1 MRIYDSNRRK
11 ALIVVDV
18 QPSFL
23 CPRNEYIVKNI
34 LALVDAVTYELYV
47 EATFHTEEG
56 SLWNTQQHW
65 ACPVGK
71 ETETIPLLA
80 ETLRRYNVIKV
91 SKVTK
96 SVFKGDKA
104 ILDLFNRKGIQEV
117 HVVGLETDD
126 CVLATALESFDF
138 GFVTYV
144 IEECCQSSSLD
155 ELHQDALKILRGQ
168 NMTNSSCI
176 ESVAFVDIN
185 IECANII
192 TKCGT
197 NGS

>member
-23 CPRNEYIVKNI
+23 CPRNEYIVNNI
-34 LALVDAVTYELYV
+34 LALVDAVTYDLYV
-47 EATFHTEEG
+47 EATFHAEEG

-65 ACPVGK
+65 ICPVGK
-71 ETETIPLLA
+71 QTETIPQLA
-80 ETLRRYNVIKV
+80 ETLRRYNAVKV

-96 SVFKGDKA
+96 SVFKGDKEV
-104 ILDLFNRKGIQEV
+104 LNLFNRKGIQEV
-117 HVVGLETDD
+117 HVVGLETND

-155 ELHQDALKILRGQ
+155 ELHQDALKILRRQ
-168 NMTNSSCI
+168 NMTNGSCI
-176 ESVAFVDIN
+176 ESVAFVDV
-185 IECANII
+185 
-192 TKCGT
+192 K
-197 NGS
+197 